1 MNKHK
6 EKQAEGQNPE
16 HKQAKQLMQNA
27 SIFSERLRREEG
39 LRDDSVHTVFATQEQ
54 VPDTSEPQNF
64 VIPVLARRQVTP
76 RVSSL
81 AAQSSKISERLGSVR
96 DLASKIR
103 QRMTEGHT

>member
-1 MNKHK
+1 MTQSIQCLLHKNKY
-6 EKQAEGQNPE
+6 
-16 HKQAKQLMQNA
+16 L
-27 SIFSERLRREEG
+27 
-39 LRDDSVHTVFATQEQ
+39 
-54 VPDTSEPQNF
+54 TSEPQNF

-103 QRMTEGHT
+103 QRMTEEHT